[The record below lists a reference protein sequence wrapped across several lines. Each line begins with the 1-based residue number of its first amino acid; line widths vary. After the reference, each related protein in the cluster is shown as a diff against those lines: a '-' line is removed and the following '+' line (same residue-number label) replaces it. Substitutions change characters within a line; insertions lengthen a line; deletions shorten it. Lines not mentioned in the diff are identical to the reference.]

1 MSCPDWRRLDPAAR
15 EAAGAPRADAVAAD
29 AAHASGALDAI
40 DAMGTLHAVHWR
52 EALRHLDTGCPDCWR
67 EALAVDPT
75 LIFRRLPAPE
85 LTAAQEAD
93 EVEAARLAVAAMRTA
108 SRMEGAARGDA
119 GTRSASGLR
128 RRWREWQDGPAW
140 PGQALRRLPAIR
152 SLPSLHVHPA
162 RWALAAGLT
171 AMALVYGS
179 GHGWHPMTPATATG
193 APAPAAAAG
202 ALASSAGPST
212 QAGLAGQS
220 GQDMRATS
228 ALATL
233 AATAAEPG
241 GPSGQGAPGPGM
253 MPPGWAGAS
262 AVQTAASRPSIEG
275 LSRPEAR
282 VYQIDSPHMSV
293 VMIVDGKLDV

>member
-15 EAAGAPRADAVAAD
+15 D
-29 AAHASGALDAI
+29 ASGAPHATHALASSNAI
-40 DAMGTLHAVHWR
+40 DALHAVHWR
-52 EALRHLDTGCPDCWR
+52 EALSHLDSGCPRCWR

-85 LTAAQEAD
+85 LTPAQEAE

-108 SRMEGAARGDA
+108 SRMEGAGPGDA
-119 GTRSASGLR
+119 GTRSASGRR
-128 RRWREWQDGPAW
+128 RRWQDWQAGSGWPAL
-140 PGQALRRLPAIR
+140 ALRRLPAIR
-152 SLPSLHVHPA
+152 SLPSLPVQPA

-179 GHGWHPMTPATATG
+179 GHGWRPMPVATAPG
-193 APAPAAAAG
+193 APAAAAPAD
-202 ALASSAGPST
+202 ALASSVSPST
-212 QAGLAGQS
+212 QAGHAGQT
-220 GQDMRATS
+220 GQDLRAT
-228 ALATL
+228 AEL
-233 AATAAEPG
+233 AAAAAEPG
-241 GPSGQGAPGPGM
+241 GQGGQDRPGPRM

-262 AVQTAASRPSIEG
+262 AVQPAASRPSIEG

>member
-15 EAAGAPRADAVAAD
+15 DAAGAPRAAAD
-29 AAHASGALDAI
+29 ATGAISASGAIGAVGAI
-40 DAMGTLHAVHWR
+40 DALHALHWQQ
-52 EALRHLDTGCPDCWR
+52 ALSHLDSGCPDCWR

-75 LIFRRLPAPE
+75 LIFRRLPAAE

-108 SRMEGAARGDA
+108 SRLEDAARGDS

-128 RRWREWQDGPAW
+128 RHWQDWQAGSDWPAH
-140 PGQALRRLPAIR
+140 ALRRLPAIR
-152 SLPSLHVHPA
+152 SLPSLHVHSA
-162 RWALAAGLT
+162 RWAVAAGLT

-179 GHGWHPMTPATATG
+179 GHGWRPTPPMPPITAATATG
-193 APAPAAAAG
+193 APGPAAPAD
-202 ALASSAGPST
+202 ALAAS
-212 QAGLAGQS
+212 
-220 GQDMRATS
+220 
-228 ALATL
+228 
-233 AATAAEPG
+233 AAEPG
-241 GPSGQGAPGPGM
+241 GPGGPGGPGPRM

-262 AVQTAASRPSIEG
+262 AVQAASSRPSIEG

>member
-15 EAAGAPRADAVAAD
+15 DAAGTPHAAAD
-29 AAHASGALDAI
+29 APDAI
-40 DAMGTLHAVHWR
+40 DASGASGPLGALHAVHWQQ
-52 EALRHLDTGCPDCWR
+52 ALSHLDTGCPDCWR

-93 EVEAARLAVAAMRTA
+93 EVEAACLAVAAMRTA
-108 SRMEGAARGDA
+108 SRMEEAARGDA
-119 GTRSASGLR
+119 GSRSASGLR
-128 RRWREWQDGPAW
+128 RRWRDWEAGSDW
-140 PGQALRRLPAIR
+140 PGHALRRLPAIR
-152 SLPSLHVHPA
+152 SLPALHVQPA

-179 GHGWHPMTPATATG
+179 GHGWRPTPPTPPMTAATAPG
-193 APAPAAAAG
+193 APAG
-202 ALASSAGPST
+202 ALASSVSPST
-212 QAGLAGQS
+212 QAGHGEQT
-220 GQDMRATS
+220 GEDMRAT
-228 ALATL
+228 AEL
-233 AATAAEPG
+233 AAAAAEPG
-241 GPSGQGAPGPGM
+241 GQGAPG
-253 MPPGWAGAS
+253 PGWAGAS
-262 AVQTAASRPSIEG
+262 AVQPASSRPSIEG